1 MTGTTRRNHT
11 TSATDTVSA
20 QDFFLPLHNADGII
34 AFTTTRGGES
44 PDDPYGRF
52 SLCHYTG
59 DTAGHVATCRRA
71 LADRLSISPERLIV
85 PRQTHSS
92 NVAII
97 TGDMPLP
104 TLLEETDAVVTDVP
118 QLAIGVNTADC
129 VPLLLF
135 DPAARVIAAVHAGW
149 RGTVARI
156 AAKAVAATSS
166 LGATPRHIRVIIGP
180 CICPDCFEVG
190 YEVVEQFAEAGFPV
204 ADIASRHPG
213 TGKQHI
219 DLREANHIVLV
230 DSGILAENIAPAVGC
245 SRCNPDRYFSARRLG
260 IASGRTFTGVMME

>member
-11 TSATDTVSA
+11 TSATDIVTA
-20 QDFFLPLHNADGII
+20 QEFFLPLHDTDGII

-59 DTAGHVATCRRA
+59 DTAGHIATCRGA

-97 TGDMPLP
+97 TGDTPLP
-104 TLLEETDAVVTDVP
+104 IQLEETDAVVTNVP
-118 QLAIGVNTADC
+118 RLAIGVNTADC

-135 DPAARVIAAVHAGW
+135 DPKARVIAAVHAGW

-156 AAKAVAATSS
+156 AAKAVAAMSS
-166 LGATPRHIRVIIGP
+166 LGASPQRIRVIIGP

-190 YEVVEQFAEAGFPV
+190 DEVVEQFAEAGFPV
-204 ADIASRHPG
+204 DAIASRHPV
-213 TGKQHI
+213 TGKQHV
-219 DLREANHIVLV
+219 DLRAANRLTLNGC
-230 DSGILAENIAPAVGC
+230 GIPMENIGTAVGC